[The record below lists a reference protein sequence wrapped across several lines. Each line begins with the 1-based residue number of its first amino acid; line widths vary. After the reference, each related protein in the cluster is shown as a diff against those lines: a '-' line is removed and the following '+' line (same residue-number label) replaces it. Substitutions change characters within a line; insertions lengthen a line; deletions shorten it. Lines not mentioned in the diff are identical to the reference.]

1 MKTRQG
7 NNIIDRIGLL
17 YIEREL
23 NYHKR
28 SNAKT
33 GQDNDVIDMTSA
45 VFTEFRTKLLWS
57 IKQVQSLMKTW
68 QDMTWHDQSYRC
80 DLYRI

>member
-1 MKTRQG
+1 MWSMMKTRQD
-7 NNIIDRIGLL
+7 NDVINRIGLL

-45 VFTEFRTKLLWS
+45 VFTEFRTKLL
-57 IKQVQSLMKTW
+57 
-68 QDMTWHDQSYRC
+68 
-80 DLYRI
+80 